1 MTAEIGILNKNG
13 VVLAADSAVTLSD
26 GINSK
31 VFNSARKL
39 FTLSRVHSVGI
50 MIYGDASFMGVPWE
64 VIISEYKKS
73 IGNEVLADTAMYIN
87 NFVDFLLQFMP
98 IQSNDAL
105 VNYIIRQTRS
115 YLKIIHESTQEIAD
129 HRSDQGD
136 VITLEIFKNILWEVI
151 EEYSNDISKSI
162 S

>member
-1 MTAEIGILNKNG
+1 
-13 VVLAADSAVTLSD
+13 
-26 GINSK
+26 
-31 VFNSARKL
+31 
-39 FTLSRVHSVGI
+39 

-73 IGNEVLADTAMYIN
+73 IGNEVLADTAMYLN

-162 S
+162 SETEFEYLD